1 MEHSVPIIER
11 LKREERE
18 ILIFTHEN
26 PDCDGIGSMLALNMF
41 LKKLG
46 KNVVMAMKDNIP
58 HICDFLPE
66 VENIKKLPLDKK
78 FPVAILV
85 DASSKKRAGIEINA
99 DEIIRI
105 DHHIGGEFESNFD
118 FVDCHSPSTT
128 ALVTEILRKW
138 DENLIDEKIATVL
151 YAGLITDTGSF
162 RYQNTKFNTFEI
174 AKFLV
179 EKGANPSYIST
190 MIFERNSVNTIL
202 LLQKTLSTLKLFDN
216 NQIAV
221 LTVFRNF
228 LTDLNCKED
237 ETEGFVNFA
246 RSIEGVKVAILMIQR
261 EDLKTWRISLRG
273 KGEIDVR
280 EIASAFG
287 GGGHRDAAGCR
298 VIGDYEE
305 VLNCLVE
312 KVSQKI
318 DNTIFVENIH
328 NN

>member
-1 MEHSVPIIER
+1 MEYNVPIIER

-26 PDCDGIGSMLALNMF
+26 PDCDGIGSMLALYMF

-46 KNVVMAMKDNIP
+46 KNVVMAMKDEVL

-66 VENIKKLPLDKK
+66 VENIKKLPLNKK
-78 FPVAILV
+78 FPLAVLV

-99 DEIIRI
+99 DEIIRV
-105 DHHIGGEFESNFD
+105 DHHIGGEFESD
-118 FVDCHSPSTT
+118 YDLVDCYSPSTT
-128 ALVTEILRKW
+128 ALITEILRKW
-138 DENLIDEKIATVL
+138 DENLIDEKIATAL
-151 YAGLITDTGSF
+151 YAGLVTDTGSF
-162 RYQNTKFNTFEI
+162 KYQNTKTYTFEI

-179 EKGANPSYIST
+179 EKGANPFYLSK
-190 MIFERNSVNTIL
+190 MIFERNSLNTVM
-202 LLQKTLSTLKLFDN
+202 LLQKTLSTLKLYHN

-228 LTDLNCKED
+228 LTELNCKED
-237 ETEGFVNFA
+237 DTEGFVNFA

-261 EDLKTWRISLRG
+261 EDLKTWRVSLRG

-298 VIGDYEE
+298 IIGNYEE
-305 VLNCLVE
+305 ALNHLVE
-312 KVSQKI
+312 KASQKI
-318 DNTIFVENIH
+318 DNTVFIENIYSS
-328 NN
+328 

>member
-1 MEHSVPIIER
+1 MEYNVPIIER

-26 PDCDGIGSMLALNMF
+26 PDCDGIGSMLALYMF

-46 KNVVMAMKDNIP
+46 KNVVMAMKDEVL

-66 VENIKKLPLDKK
+66 VENIKKLPLNKK
-78 FPVAILV
+78 FPLAVLV

-99 DEIIRI
+99 DEIIRV
-105 DHHIGGEFESNFD
+105 DHHIGGEFESD
-118 FVDCHSPSTT
+118 YDLVDCYSPSTT
-128 ALVTEILRKW
+128 ALITEILRKW
-138 DENLIDEKIATVL
+138 DENLIDEKIATAL
-151 YAGLITDTGSF
+151 YAGLVTDTGSF
-162 RYQNTKFNTFEI
+162 KYQNTKTCTFEI

-179 EKGANPSYIST
+179 EKGANPFYLSK
-190 MIFERNSVNTIL
+190 MIFERNSLNTVM
-202 LLQKTLSTLKLFDN
+202 LLQKTLSTLKLYHN

-228 LTDLNCKED
+228 LTELNCKED
-237 ETEGFVNFA
+237 DTEGFVNFA

-261 EDLKTWRISLRG
+261 EDLKTWRVSLRG

-298 VIGDYEE
+298 IIGNYEE
-305 VLNCLVE
+305 ALNHLVE
-312 KVSQKI
+312 KASQKI
-318 DNTIFVENIH
+318 DNTVFIENIYSS
-328 NN
+328 

>member
-1 MEHSVPIIER
+1 MEYSIPIVER

-26 PDCDGIGSMLALNMF
+26 PDCDGIGSMLALYMF

-46 KNVVMAMKDNIP
+46 KNVVMAMKDDIP

-66 VENIKKLPLDKK
+66 VEKIEKLPLNKK
-78 FPVAILV
+78 FPLAILV
-85 DASSKKRAGIEINA
+85 DASNKKRAGIEINA

-105 DHHIGGEFESNFD
+105 DHHIGGEFESD
-118 FVDCHSPSTT
+118 YDLVDCYSPSTT
-128 ALVTEILRKW
+128 ALITEILRKW
-138 DENLIDEKIATVL
+138 DENLIDEKIATAL
-151 YAGLITDTGSF
+151 YSGLITDTGSF
-162 RYQNTKFNTFEI
+162 KYQNTKTCTFEI

-179 EKGANPSYIST
+179 EKGANPFLISK
-190 MIFERNSVNTIL
+190 MIFERNSVNTVM
-202 LLQKTLSTLKLFDN
+202 LLQKTLSTLKLYHN

-228 LTDLNCKED
+228 LTELNCKED
-237 ETEGFVNFA
+237 DTEGFVNFA

-261 EDLKTWRISLRG
+261 EDLKTWRVSLRG

-298 VIGDYEE
+298 IIGNYEE
-305 VLNCLVE
+305 VLNRLVE
-312 KVSQKI
+312 KASQKI
-318 DNTIFVENIH
+318 DNTTFVENIY